1 MISFGN
7 LGQGTTEND
16 GKSLLIASLHHL
28 ARRADKSPI
37 AFVTTHY
44 TDVYD
49 FMINVEWVAM
59 KTFEMVPSARGG
71 HMSSFKVIDGKC
83 SVRYAKDCTVLRRFM
98 RSPETSVASSPDNR
112 TLLRFV

>member
-1 MISFGN
+1 M
-7 LGQGTTEND
+7 
-16 GKSLLIASLHHL
+16 LIASLHHL

-49 FMINVEWVAM
+49 FMANVEWVAM
-59 KTFEMVPSARGG
+59 KTFEMVPSVRGG
-71 HMSSFKVIDGKC
+71 FLSSFKVIDGKC

-98 RSPETSVASSPDNR
+98 RSTEPPVASTSASR
-112 TLLRFV
+112 TSLR